1 MPVHE
6 PSPLLRASDADR
18 EVTVERLRIAAIE
31 GRLDADELDERLSA
45 AYAARLCTDLER
57 LTADVT
63 PPPPRAIAARRAYA
77 PPTRRTNRLAVG
89 SVLIGLCWWSAL
101 ASVVAIVLGHVALR
115 QIRASGGTQSGRG
128 LAVLGL
134 AMGYMVLFA
143 RLVAAAWGFMLT

>member
-45 AYAARLCTDLER
+45 AYAARLCTDLGR

-63 PPPPRAIAARRAYA
+63 PTPSRAVAARRLYA
-77 PPTRRTNRLAVG
+77 TPTKRVNRLAVG
-89 SVLIGLCWWSAL
+89 SLLIGLCWWSTIAM
-101 ASVVAIVLGHVALR
+101 VVAIVLGHVALR
-115 QIRASGGTQSGRG
+115 QIRASGGSQYGRG
-128 LAVLGL
+128 MAIPGL
-134 AMGYMVLFA
+134 AMGYTVLFA
-143 RLVAAAWGFMLT
+143 QLVAAAWGFMLI